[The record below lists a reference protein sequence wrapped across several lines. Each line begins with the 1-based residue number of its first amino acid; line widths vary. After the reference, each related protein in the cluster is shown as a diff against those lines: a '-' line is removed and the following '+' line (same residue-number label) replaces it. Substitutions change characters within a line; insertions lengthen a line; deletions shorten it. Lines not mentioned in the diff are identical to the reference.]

1 MPTQTYLGNP
11 NLKAK
16 GVPVNFDKEHVKEY
30 IKCSKNPVYFAKNYV
45 KIINVDKGL
54 VPFKLYKFQKEM
66 VETFNANRFS
76 ICKLPRQS
84 GKSTTVTAYI
94 LWLILFKD
102 SQNIAI
108 LANKGSL
115 ARDLLGK
122 IQFAYE
128 YLPKWLQQGI
138 VVWNKGNIELENSS
152 KVVAAATSSSAIRG
166 GSYNLIFLDEF
177 AFVGNNLA
185 EEFFS
190 SVYPTI
196 SSGQTSKVII
206 VSTPNGMNHFY
217 KMWTDAEEKNSQY
230 VPIEV
235 HWSEVPGRTEKWK
248 KETIANTSE
257 EQFRQEFECEF
268 LGSAGTLI
276 HPTKLRVLAHVT
288 PIKKWQ
294 DVEIYEEPKQDAIY
308 TMSVDVSRG
317 VGLDYSAFIVVDIS
331 QMPYKLVAKY
341 RSKDISPL
349 LYPTI
354 IYNVAKYYNE
364 AYVLVEINDIGQQ
377 VADILHQDLEY
388 ENMLATSVKG
398 RAGQQIS
405 GGFSG
410 SSSMGIRTTKQ
421 VKRIGCSNLKDLI
434 EQDKFIVQDYET
446 IVELSTFISRGG
458 SYESEEG
465 SHDDL
470 VMCCV
475 LFSWLAKQTYFRDI
489 TNTDIRQKI
498 YDEKLRMLDD
508 EALPFAIID
517 DGQPEEGVVH
527 SQEDIDEFI
536 RQGNKDS
543 FSVF

>member
-1 MPTQTYLGNP
+1 
-11 NLKAK
+11 
-16 GVPVNFDKEHVKEY
+16 
-30 IKCSKNPVYFAKNYV
+30 
-45 KIINVDKGL
+45 
-54 VPFKLYKFQKEM
+54 
-66 VETFNANRFS
+66 
-76 ICKLPRQS
+76 
-84 GKSTTVTAYI
+84 
-94 LWLILFKD
+94 
-102 SQNIAI
+102 
-108 LANKGSL
+108 
-115 ARDLLGK
+115 
-122 IQFAYE
+122 
-128 YLPKWLQQGI
+128 
-138 VVWNKGNIELENSS
+138 
-152 KVVAAATSSSAIRG
+152 
-166 GSYNLIFLDEF
+166 
-177 AFVGNNLA
+177 
-185 EEFFS
+185 
-190 SVYPTI
+190 
-196 SSGQTSKVII
+196 
-206 VSTPNGMNHFY
+206 
-217 KMWTDAEEKNSQY
+217 
-230 VPIEV
+230 
-235 HWSEVPGRTEKWK
+235 
-248 KETIANTSE
+248 
-257 EQFRQEFECEF
+257 
-268 LGSAGTLI
+268 
-276 HPTKLRVLAHVT
+276 
-288 PIKKWQ
+288 
-294 DVEIYEEPKQDAIY
+294 
-308 TMSVDVSRG
+308 MSVDVSRG

-388 ENMLATSVKG
+388 ENMLATSMKG

-421 VKRIGCSNLKDLI
+421 VKRIGCSNLKDLV

-536 RQGNKDS
+536 RNGNKDS

>member
-1 MPTQTYLGNP
+1 MPTLTYLGNP

-66 VETFNANRFS
+66 VETFSNNRFS

-94 LWLILFKD
+94 LWVILFKD

-138 VVWNKGNIELENSS
+138 VTWNKGNIELENSS

-230 VPIEV
+230 IPIEV
-235 HWSEVPGRTEKWK
+235 HWSQVPGRNEKWK

-276 HPTKLRVLAHVT
+276 HPTKLRTLAHVT

-294 DVEIYEEPKQDAIY
+294 DVEIYEEPKKDAIY

-341 RSKDISPL
+341 RSKEISPL

-388 ENMLATSVKG
+388 ENMLATSMKG

-421 VKRIGCSNLKDLI
+421 VKRIGCSNLKDLV
-434 EQDKFIVQDYET
+434 EQDKFIVQDPPDTCFAVIPNEP
-446 IVELSTFISRGG
+446 L
-458 SYESEEG
+458 
-465 SHDDL
+465 DDL
-470 VMCCV
+470 
-475 LFSWLAKQTYFRDI
+475 QTQ
-489 TNTDIRQKI
+489 T
-498 YDEKLRMLDD
+498 L
-508 EALPFAIID
+508 
-517 DGQPEEGVVH
+517 
-527 SQEDIDEFI
+527 
-536 RQGNKDS
+536 
-543 FSVF
+543 

>member
-30 IKCSKNPVYFAKNYV
+30 IKCSKNPVYFARNYV

-66 VETFNANRFS
+66 VETFNSNRFS

-217 KMWTDAEEKNSQY
+217 KMWIDAEEKNSQY

-235 HWSEVPGRTEKWK
+235 HWSEVPGRNEKWK
-248 KETIANTSE
+248 KETIANTSQ

-288 PIKKWQ
+288 PVKKWQ

-434 EQDKFIVQDYET
+434 EQDKFIIQDYET

-527 SQEDIDEFI
+527 SQEDIEEFI
-536 RQGNKDS
+536 RKGNKDS

>member
-30 IKCSKNPVYFAKNYV
+30 IKCSKNPVYFARNYV

-235 HWSEVPGRTEKWK
+235 HWSEVPGRNEKWK
-248 KETIANTSE
+248 KETIANTSQ

-276 HPTKLRVLAHVT
+276 HPTKLRTLAHVA

-388 ENMLATSVKG
+388 ENMLATSIKG

-410 SSSMGIRTTKQ
+410 NSSMGIRTTKQ
-421 VKRIGCSNLKDLI
+421 VKRIGCSNLKDLV

-446 IVELSTFISRGG
+446 IVELSTFISKSG

-517 DGQPEEGVVH
+517 DGQPEPGVVH
-527 SQEDIDEFI
+527 SQEDIEEYI
-536 RQGNKDS
+536 RNGNKDS

>member
-30 IKCSKNPVYFAKNYV
+30 IKCSKNPVYFARNYV

-66 VETFNANRFS
+66 VETFNSNRFS

-115 ARDLLGK
+115 ARDLLSK

-217 KMWTDAEEKNSQY
+217 KMWIDAEEKNSQY

-235 HWSEVPGRTEKWK
+235 HWSEVPGRNEKWK
-248 KETIANTSE
+248 KETIANTSQ

-288 PIKKWQ
+288 PVKKWQ

-434 EQDKFIVQDYET
+434 EQDKFIIQDYET

-527 SQEDIDEFI
+527 SQEDIEEFI
-536 RQGNKDS
+536 RKGNKDS

>member
-66 VETFNANRFS
+66 VETFNDNRFS

-235 HWSEVPGRTEKWK
+235 HWSQVPGRNEKWK

-257 EQFRQEFECEF
+257 EQFRQELECEF

-276 HPTKLRVLAHVT
+276 HPTKLRTLAHVA
-288 PIKKWQ
+288 PIKNWQ

-354 IYNVAKYYNE
+354 IYNVAKHYNE

-421 VKRIGCSNLKDLI
+421 VKRIGCSNLKDLV

-446 IVELSTFISRGG
+446 IVELSTFISKGG

-508 EALPFAIID
+508 QALPFAIID
-517 DGQPEEGVVH
+517 DGQPEDGIVH
-527 SQEDIDEFI
+527 TQDDIDEFI
-536 RQGNKDS
+536 RNGNKDS

>member
-235 HWSEVPGRTEKWK
+235 HWSEVPGRNEKWK

-276 HPTKLRVLAHVT
+276 HPTKLRTLAHVA
-288 PIKKWQ
+288 PMKKWQ

-317 VGLDYSAFIVVDIS
+317 VGLDYSAFIVVDIT

-410 SSSMGIRTTKQ
+410 NSSMGIRTTKQ
-421 VKRIGCSNLKDLI
+421 VKRIGCSNLKDLV

-446 IVELSTFISRGG
+446 IVELSTFISKSG

-517 DGQPEEGVVH
+517 DGQPEPGVVH
-527 SQEDIDEFI
+527 SQEDIEEYI
-536 RQGNKDS
+536 RNGNKDS